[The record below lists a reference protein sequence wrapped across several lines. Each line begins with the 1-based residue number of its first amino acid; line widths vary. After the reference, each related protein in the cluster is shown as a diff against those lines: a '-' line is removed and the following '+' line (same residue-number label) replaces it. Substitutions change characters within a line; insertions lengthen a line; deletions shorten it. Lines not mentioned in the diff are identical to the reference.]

1 MTKRVKVNDEI
12 VAHNKV
18 LCDGIE
24 SIEDQFELSNI
35 SKIYDLAFFSFRMRQ
50 KMEPKGEFGLDS
62 SILLDGKMVSFGDIL
77 TSLATGY
84 KISDDMDD
92 VITCMSNAL
101 NENDSKIPISKRF
114 TKILHSK
121 NDKEFKMDM
130 KIKQNEPR
138 TFSTLTSAET
148 FRKIIQN
155 DILCNEVYYFRL
167 LIVSRRIPSTR
178 RRRGPRLEGLPTLE
192 I

>member
-1 MTKRVKVNDEI
+1 MILTKRVKLNDEI

-18 LCDGIE
+18 LCDGKE

-35 SKIYDLAFFSFRMRQ
+35 SMIYDLASFSVRMRQ
-50 KMEPKGEFGLDS
+50 KIEPKGEFGLDS
-62 SILLDGKMVSFGDIL
+62 SILLDEKMVSLGDIL

-114 TKILHSK
+114 TKIIHSK
-121 NDKEFKMDM
+121 NGKEYKMDM
-130 KIKQNEPR
+130 EIKQNEPK

-155 DILCNEVYYFRL
+155 DILCNEVCHFKL
-167 LIVSRRIPSTR
+167 LIA
-178 RRRGPRLEGLPTLE
+178 
-192 I
+192 

>member
-1 MTKRVKVNDEI
+1 MILTKRVKLNDEI

-35 SKIYDLAFFSFRMRQ
+35 SKIFDLASFSVQMRQ
-50 KMEPKGEFGLDS
+50 KIEPKGDFGLDS

-101 NENDSKIPISKRF
+101 NENDSKIPISKWF
-114 TKILHSK
+114 TKIIHSK
-121 NDKEFKMDM
+121 NGREYEMDS
-130 KIKQNEPR
+130 KIKQNEPKK
-138 TFSTLTSAET
+138 FSTLTSAQT

-155 DILCNEVYYFRL
+155 DILCNEVCHFKL
-167 LIVSRRIPSTR
+167 LIA
-178 RRRGPRLEGLPTLE
+178 
-192 I
+192 